1 MQKKLTCEK
10 IKTFTFAPKKR
21 MIKRRHLLY
30 SPQKSLLPPKKKKQ
44 TKLQSKKIDQKKLCY
59 IHPKL
64 LNFSN
69 KANCQIHLKKQIFKH
84 KEKTPYT
91 CQKVIHFSNKN
102 NFPKLFE
109 ITSLSTQ
116 ELNQNN

>member
-1 MQKKLTCEK
+1 M
-10 IKTFTFAPKKR
+10 
-21 MIKRRHLLY
+21 
-30 SPQKSLLPPKKKKQ
+30 
-44 TKLQSKKIDQKKLCY
+44 
-59 IHPKL
+59 
-64 LNFSN
+64 NFSN
-69 KANCQIHLKKQIFKH
+69 KASCQIHLKKQIFKH